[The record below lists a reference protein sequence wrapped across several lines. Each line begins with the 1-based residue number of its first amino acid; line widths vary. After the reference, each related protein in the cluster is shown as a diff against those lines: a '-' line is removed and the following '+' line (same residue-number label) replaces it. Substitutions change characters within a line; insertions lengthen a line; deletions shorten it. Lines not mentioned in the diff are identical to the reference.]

1 MKHFINTIEFRKLNE
16 KQKAEV
22 IALIDT
28 IERDKAMLPDHSND
42 ENPLDEFNRK
52 LKAFIEEHIDIPA
65 NKAAVA
71 FCKKELEERD
81 YDNDRAEMLIE
92 FRIAINSAKI
102 YRLLELKYFAHNELD
117 LATAIKE
124 SYESTL
130 HFDALREII
139 REKKNGLA

>member
-1 MKHFINTIEFRKLNE
+1 MKHIINTIEFRKLSE
-16 KQKAEV
+16 EQKAEV

-28 IERDKAMLPDHSND
+28 IEKDKAMLPDHSND

-52 LKAFIEEHIDIPA
+52 LKAFIEEHSDIPA
-65 NKAAVA
+65 NKAAVV
-71 FCKKELEERD
+71 FCKKEMEERD

-102 YRLLELKYFAHNELD
+102 YRLLGLKDFAHNELD

>member
-1 MKHFINTIEFRKLNE
+1 MKHIIHTIEFRKLSE

-22 IALIDT
+22 IDLIDT
-28 IERDKAMLPDHSND
+28 IEKDKAMLPDHSND
-42 ENPLDEFNRK
+42 ENPLDEFNRR
-52 LKAFIEEHIDIPA
+52 LKAFIEEHNDIPA

-71 FCKKELEERD
+71 FCKKEMEERD

-92 FRIAINSAKI
+92 FRIAINSAKV
-102 YRLLELKYFAHNELD
+102 YRLLGLKDFAHNELD

>member
-1 MKHFINTIEFRKLNE
+1 MKHIINTIEFRKLSE
-16 KQKAEV
+16 ELKAEV

-28 IERDKAMLPDHSND
+28 IEKDKAMLPDHSND
-42 ENPLDEFNRK
+42 ENPLDEFKRK
-52 LKAFIEEHIDIPA
+52 LKAFIEEHSDIPA

-71 FCKKELEERD
+71 FCKKEMEERD

-92 FRIAINSAKI
+92 FRIAINSAKV
-102 YRLLELKYFAHNELD
+102 YRLLGLKDFAHNELD